1 MLLKIILYIISCI
14 AIWKI
19 MHADFITLVVRV
31 AAVIMIVIA
40 MRTFVLQ

>member
-1 MLLKIILYIISCI
+1 MLLKIVLFIISSI

-19 MHADFITLVVRV
+19 MHADFIALVVRV
-31 AAVIMIVIA
+31 AAVIMIVLA